1 MQFESASTH
10 YYFEEEIPE
19 ILEDFKKKG
28 NSILILEPSK
38 NGERHLAIVEFNP
51 KPAYFSKGFAKIQ
64 NAKFFDT
71 IRYLLDNGG
80 ADYFIKFPYIYI
92 RDFGKY
98 KDADGLE
105 VAIGLIEAVELLLGI
120 FNGKDRVR

>member
-1 MQFESASTH
+1 MQFDTASTH
-10 YYFEEEIPE
+10 YYYDEEIPE
-19 ILEDFKKKG
+19 LVGQKT
-28 NSILILEPSK
+28 NSIIIVKPTE
-38 NGERHLAIVEFNP
+38 NGERQLAIVDFNK
-51 KPAYFSKGFAKIQ
+51 KPAYFHKGYAKIQ

-80 ADYFIKFPYIYI
+80 ADYFIDFPYIFI

-105 VAIGLIEAVELLLGI
+105 VAIGLLEAVELLLGI
-120 FNGKDRVR
+120 YNGKDRVR

>member
-1 MQFESASTH
+1 MQFDTASTH
-10 YYFEEEIPE
+10 YYYDEEIPE
-19 ILEDFKKKG
+19 LVGQKT
-28 NSILILEPSK
+28 NSIIIVKPTE
-38 NGERHLAIVEFNP
+38 NGERHLAIVDFNK
-51 KPAYFSKGFAKIQ
+51 KPAYFHKGYAKIQ

-80 ADYFIKFPYIYI
+80 ADYFIDFPYIFI

-105 VAIGLIEAVELLLGI
+105 VAIGLLEAVELLLGI
-120 FNGKDRVR
+120 YNGKDRVR